1 MQIDRDDASAGQ
13 INSIDSFDPFF
24 LVASFLCNLNSSHQ
38 RSGQPKSASAILHDL
53 LLCDTSRF
61 GGRRCRFAINLCR
74 KVLLKFRQFLI
85 KYTGSPILECAR
97 PACHRR
103 RQSHRRF
110 RVSIPGLILS
120 QKCRNPVCRTAS
132 LRSHSKRQST
142 AIYRMWSNASLTAP
156 SSGRHS
162 CLSKSD

>member
-74 KVLLKFRQFLI
+74 QVLLNFRQFLI
-85 KYTGSPILECAR
+85 KYTGHQFGSVLDRLAIVVGKAIGASVFL
-97 PACHRR
+97 
-103 RQSHRRF
+103 F
-110 RVSIPGLILS
+110 RDLS
-120 QKCRNPVCRTAS
+120 
-132 LRSHSKRQST
+132 
-142 AIYRMWSNASLTAP
+142 YRKNAEIQFAGQL
-156 SSGRHS
+156 H
-162 CLSKSD
+162 